1 MARETPPAA
10 RNEAQR
16 NRQLTQTMLA
26 LRLGATVFGVLAGV
40 ACYLVLDEFTPIG
53 LVPAFII
60 GLVFALLT
68 RTAAA
73 SLARD
78 WLLRSARRNTTPDQD
93 SPPGQ
98 SRPSSR

>member
-1 MARETPPAA
+1 MARRPPSAANGAA
-10 RNEAQR
+10 RR
-16 NRQLTQTMLA
+16 NRQLTRAMLA

-40 ACYLVLDEFTPIG
+40 ACYLGLNEFTPIG
-53 LVPAFII
+53 MVPAVIN

-78 WLLRSARRNTTPDQD
+78 WQLHSASRARNTDTP
-93 SPPGQ
+93 PPDK
-98 SRPSSR
+98 R

>member
-1 MARETPPAA
+1 MARRPPSAANGAA
-10 RNEAQR
+10 RR
-16 NRQLTQTMLA
+16 NRQLTRAMLA

-40 ACYLVLDEFTPIG
+40 ACYLALNEFTPIG
-53 LVPAFII
+53 MVPAFII

-78 WLLRSARRNTTPDQD
+78 WLVRSASRAATHQD
-93 SPPGQ
+93 APP
-98 SRPSSR
+98 RPR

>member
-1 MARETPPAA
+1 MARRPPSAANGAA
-10 RNEAQR
+10 RR
-16 NRQLTQTMLA
+16 NRQLTRAMLA

-40 ACYLVLDEFTPIG
+40 ACYLALNEFTPIG
-53 LVPAFII
+53 MVPAFII

-78 WLLRSARRNTTPDQD
+78 WLVRSASRAATSDQD
-93 SPPGQ
+93 APPRQ
-98 SRPSSR
+98 R

>member
-1 MARETPPAA
+1 MARRSPPAA
-10 RNEAQR
+10 NGAMQR
-16 NRQLTQTMLA
+16 NRQLTRAMLA

-40 ACYLVLDEFTPIG
+40 ACYLGLNEFTPIG
-53 LVPAFII
+53 MVPAVVI

-78 WLLRSARRNTTPDQD
+78 WLVRSAERAATTDRD
-93 SPPGQ
+93 SPPRL
-98 SRPSSR
+98 S

>member
-1 MARETPPAA
+1 MTRRPPSAANGAA
-10 RNEAQR
+10 RR
-16 NRQLTQTMLA
+16 NRQLTRAMLA

-40 ACYLVLDEFTPIG
+40 ACYLGLNEFTPIG
-53 LVPAFII
+53 MVPAVII

-78 WLLRSARRNTTPDQD
+78 WLVRSASRAATRQD
-93 SPPGQ
+93 APP
-98 SRPSSR
+98 RPR

>member
-1 MARETPPAA
+1 MARYTPPSS
-10 RNEAQR
+10 RNTAPP
-16 NRQLTQTMLA
+16 NRQTTRTLLA

-40 ACYLVLDEFTPIG
+40 ACYLALDQFTPIG

-73 SLARD
+73 ALARD
-78 WLLRSARRNTTPDQD
+78 WLVRSASRAGDGRRNL
-93 SPPGQ
+93 PPPTAG
-98 SRPSSR
+98 

>member
-1 MARETPPAA
+1 MARRPPPLAKSA
-10 RNEAQR
+10 NGATRR
-16 NRQLTQTMLA
+16 NRQLTHAMLA

-40 ACYLVLDEFTPIG
+40 ACYLALNEFTPIG
-53 LVPAFII
+53 MVPAVVI

-78 WLLRSARRNTTPDQD
+78 WLLRSARRANDERRD
-93 SPPGQ
+93 SPLPPGAG
-98 SRPSSR
+98 

>member
-1 MARETPPAA
+1 
-10 RNEAQR
+10 
-16 NRQLTQTMLA
+16 MLA

-40 ACYLVLDEFTPIG
+40 ACYLALNEFTPIG
-53 LVPAFII
+53 MVPAFII

-78 WLLRSARRNTTPDQD
+78 WLVRSASRAATSDQD
-93 SPPGQ
+93 APPRQ
-98 SRPSSR
+98 R